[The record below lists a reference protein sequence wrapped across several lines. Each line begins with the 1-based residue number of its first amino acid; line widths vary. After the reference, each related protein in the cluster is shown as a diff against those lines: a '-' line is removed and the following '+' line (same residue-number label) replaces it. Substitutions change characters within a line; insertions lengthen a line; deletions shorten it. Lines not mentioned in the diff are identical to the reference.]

1 MDIHRLLAH
10 CRKLPGF
17 QEDVKWGNVYC
28 AMVGEKLFAIT
39 RLDEHG
45 RPQTALSLKVDSHRF
60 LELSDLPGI
69 QPAPYLA
76 RNHWLLL
83 EADCVLP
90 DDEIETLLTRSWQL
104 IASRL
109 PKRQRETLGL
119 V

>member
-1 MDIHRLLAH
+1 MNIHRLLAH
-10 CRKLPGF
+10 CRTLPGV
-17 QEDVKWGNVYC
+17 QEDVKWGNAHC
-28 AMVGEKLFAIT
+28 CMVAEKLFAII
-39 RLDEHG
+39 RLDERG
-45 RPQTALSLKVDSHRF
+45 QPQAAMSIKVDSHRF

-90 DDEIETLLTRSWQL
+90 DEEVEALISRSWHL

-119 V
+119 A